1 MWDGRRVRG
10 IKLKFG
16 WGGRSDPER
25 EAEVEPEDVPSG
37 AEASLIGGARWRLT
51 ELGLDGLG
59 ERVRVVWN
67 RRMRS
72 TAGRALWPEALIE
85 LNPALQE
92 IGRGEVER
100 TLLHEL
106 AHLVAFERAGRRRIS
121 PHGKEWQR
129 ACAELGIPGE
139 TASHRLELPSRTLRR
154 KWAYLCPHCL
164 VQVERVRRMRGA
176 MACWSC
182 CRRYNGGGYDERFRF
197 VEKSLE

>member
-1 MWDGRRVRG
+1 MRG
-10 IKLKFG
+10 IKLWFG
-16 WGGRSDPER
+16 LGARS
-25 EAEVEPEDVPSG
+25 EPEMEPEPAMEDAPPG
-37 AEASLIGGARWRLT
+37 GEATLIGGARRRLT
-51 ELGLDGLG
+51 ELGLEGLG
-59 ERVRVVWN
+59 QRVRVVWN

-92 IGRGEVER
+92 IGLGEVER

-164 VQVERVRRMRGA
+164 ERVERVRRMHRHS
-176 MACWSC
+176 ACWPC
-182 CRRYNGGGYDERFRF
+182 CRAYAGGRYDERFKF
-197 VEKSLE
+197 VEERIS